1 MAMAQALI
9 VTIYVCH
16 LVWTVVQVAGAERRR
31 QPGTRVRAWTTP
43 LLDLARWA
51 TVACCI
57 WQTLNRE
64 SFNLLITGVG
74 VLALIGVTLA
84 KRHVI
89 NCLQPFWSRHIE
101 IRPGHR
107 LVTEGPYALVR
118 HPHYALNVVELAV
131 LPIIGNVW
139 AAEVCAAVFAV
150 IAYGIRIPVEERALA
165 DAFGEQYRSYRAR
178 VPCVLPSRAL
188 RPQLGSFHKLP
199 RATRGDAMAPNDFC
213 VTSEDWIQKFCSPSG
228 KEETFVKQVLAPLS
242 KNLLTEIVPNDGDPP
257 PVCYVAYQ
265 SRGDRLQGHYYC
277 MDGSVLKEES
287 DVDEYG
293 RSEKFRIV
301 LAKFSLTKAMDWAIE
316 REGWACIFEFKKAPG
331 NGNHKSVFTREFELG
346 EPWCGVKVSKCS
358 LSYSQTSELWSDT
371 PSELKTLLKAYE
383 AYEKGQKFA
392 DFKEYLNALVEFF
405 KAGHQCL
412 TLVPLWIGH
421 KNHVLA
427 MGILW
432 FQTQQELQKD
442 QVQKAM
448 NMAVS
453 VLAPIRIAEEVEEQY
468 EHNFRSVAGALIA
481 RNMSHNLGSHVLAG
495 LSADS
500 ICDPVEAASLR
511 NSGKAGPCKRSQN
524 ASTLLKYLQ
533 QRMDFVTTAVVDW
546 PGWRQPMLFY
556 ADLISGFLE
565 QELLLDRLVADEGF
579 GKIGGERS
587 LAFSIQGPYDESPVS
602 GEDLLE
608 GKAQYKDFL
617 VSVPGGFVGRHA
629 FYSLLENA
637 VRNSAKHNR
646 KNVIR
651 LEVHVRVHDTESQ
664 AGSLDP
670 AHYTVEF
677 WDNLSEDLDGG
688 KKKKIQE
695 FIDKP
700 IVDRVSGERDPEHW
714 GLHEMALCSAFL
726 DFDGSSRQHLVRPP
740 LKAIHHIDSKAW
752 LGYQFYL
759 RRATLVAV
767 DDTSVRETQTMVRTG
782 LRCITVHHEPDG
794 RHSGTSLTA
803 AFRETSPG
811 LLYAS
816 GALLNQ
822 LNESTYAPRMP
833 FRVLVVSQETNQ
845 KARSNLAFGYA
856 VQPIKLKSS
865 DKEEECQKQ
874 VLEYYWS
881 WLRQFAEHRL
891 GSGFHLHLLITS
903 TQHQAGNLCG
913 WEQIAER
920 ARKWGLCSIYVV
932 YQGDTTIEELIP
944 GTLHP
949 GSLCS
954 STKIP
959 NGGDWLLFDSHGRMI
974 PEKVPPR
981 EQRRFYQMTGNRNQT
996 LKRYLENPPSDWLG
1010 ELFLIQLLESCLL
1023 RILVIDER
1031 ILKHTM
1037 AAKGSTIDDN
1047 RLAELEDAGIFVSAF
1062 FNVNGVDL
1070 PLLEGADLKTSG
1082 GDPAISVKADGSIS
1096 GISVL
1101 SGYSPNVREVKTTD
1115 CDVAVIHWS
1124 QVTRLQELH
1133 GVKPNTFLMSL
1144 NQYARRVVLTSGRG
1158 RPLDRAAAQFPFLEY
1173 AVLDQY
1179 VVRELAKA
1187 PLASALMSVM

>member
-1 MAMAQALI
+1 
-9 VTIYVCH
+9 
-16 LVWTVVQVAGAERRR
+16 
-31 QPGTRVRAWTTP
+31 
-43 LLDLARWA
+43 
-51 TVACCI
+51 
-57 WQTLNRE
+57 
-64 SFNLLITGVG
+64 
-74 VLALIGVTLA
+74 
-84 KRHVI
+84 
-89 NCLQPFWSRHIE
+89 
-101 IRPGHR
+101 
-107 LVTEGPYALVR
+107 
-118 HPHYALNVVELAV
+118 
-131 LPIIGNVW
+131 
-139 AAEVCAAVFAV
+139 
-150 IAYGIRIPVEERALA
+150 
-165 DAFGEQYRSYRAR
+165 
-178 VPCVLPSRAL
+178 
-188 RPQLGSFHKLP
+188 
-199 RATRGDAMAPNDFC
+199 MAPNDFC

-448 NMAVS
+448 NMSVS

-468 EHNFRSVAGALIA
+468 EHNFRSAAGALIA

-579 GKIGGERS
+579 GKIGGQRT

-646 KNVIR
+646 KNGTR
-651 LEVHVRVHDTESQ
+651 LEFHVCVRDKHDNGQQDS
-664 AGSLDP
+664 
-670 AHYTVEF
+670 AHYTVVL
-677 WDNLSEDLDGG
+677 WDNLSADQHGC
-688 KKKKIQE
+688 KAKTIQE

-726 DFDGSSRQHLVRPP
+726 DFDGSRRQHRVRPP
-740 LKAIHHIDSKAW
+740 LQAIRHCDSNGKAW

-767 DDTSVRETQTMVRTG
+767 AVDATSVRETQAMVRTG
-782 LRCITVHHEPDG
+782 LRCITTHQEAD
-794 RHSGTSLTA
+794 RQHSGASLTA
-803 AFRETSPG
+803 ALQETSPG

-822 LNESTYAPRMP
+822 LGESTSALRMP
-833 FRVLVVSQETNQ
+833 FRVLVDSKETKEEN
-845 KARSNLAFGYA
+845 ARSNLGFGYG
-856 VQPIKLKSS
+856 VQPIKLESS
-865 DKEEECQKQ
+865 DNEMDCQRQ

-881 WLRQFAEHRL
+881 WLLEFAKHRL
-891 GSGFHLHLLITS
+891 GSDFHLHLLITS
-903 TQHQAGNLCG
+903 TQHQAGNLCR
-913 WEQIAER
+913 WKQIAAR
-920 ARKWGLCSIYVV
+920 AGSRCSIYVV
-932 YQGDTTIEELIP
+932 CHDDKTKISEIKPGEL
-944 GTLHP
+944 HF
-949 GSLCS
+949 GSLS
-954 STKIP
+954 MTTQIP
-959 NGGDWLLFDSHGRMI
+959 TSGDWLLFDSHGGMI
-974 PEKVPPR
+974 PAGVPPR
-981 EQRRFYQMTGNRNQT
+981 KQRRFYQITGNRNQT
-996 LKRYLENPPSDWLG
+996 LKRYLENPPLDWLG

-1037 AAKGSTIDDN
+1037 ESKGSIDCN
-1047 RLAELEDAGIFVSAF
+1047 RLTDLENAGIFVSAF
-1062 FNVNGVDL
+1062 FKVNGADV
-1070 PLLEGADLKTSG
+1070 PLLEGANIKTWEWYS
-1082 GDPAISVKADGSIS
+1082 AISVEADGSIS

-1101 SGYSPNVREVKTTD
+1101 SAEDRCGRKVTNTD
-1115 CDVAVIHWS
+1115 CDVAIIHWS

-1133 GVKPNTFLMSL
+1133 GVEPNRFLTSL

-1158 RPLDRAAAQFPFLEY
+1158 RPADRAAAQFPFLEY

-1187 PLASALMSVM
+1187 PLASALTSVM